1 MKKAIEV
8 TIMGQK
14 FMIRSDSSEE
24 YVNKIAGFVDKKVG
38 DILKAT
44 KSVGSAQVALLAA
57 MNIADEFFK
66 YQEDKTVLLNKVE
79 KKVQDIIEV
88 VETQI

>member
-14 FMIRSDSSEE
+14 FMIRSDSGDD
-24 YVNKIAGFVDKKVG
+24 YVTRVAGYVDQKVNEILQNTKTIA
-38 DILKAT
+38 
-44 KSVGSAQVALLAA
+44 SAQVALLAA

-66 YQEDKTVLLNKVE
+66 FRDDKGQRLNKIE
-79 KKVQDIIEV
+79 KKVQDMIELIDL
-88 VETQI
+88 QL